1 MRRTFHGTLLTSA
14 MIISSLHHTM
24 FVSSTNVLK
33 TCTTAFSPSP
43 WCFRPRYSE
52 RTRSCTLR
60 RQSLRMSSGNATN
73 SAPMEPSAELDIA
86 ARIAATAAKIAAEE
100 AEIYNRNIGQS
111 FRRYDPFHRAVL
123 EKIGERMGPVDLK
136 EIEELE
142 LDAPVNLPQID
153 EEPTV
158 PLSQGRGG
166 RFSSDR
172 KKIQKKYYEPSLDAK
187 KTRRHFRYKV
197 RGGDLFVKVILT
209 GKDFEK
215 TYRPSDANGFD
226 FLRNGGSANN
236 NFMDS
241 LMNEGTEPG
250 GLVLEIP
257 KELQSII
264 TGTSNTGA
272 GKKRPYPF
280 DYYEGE
286 QESLR
291 AIRDFKSLPVPAPIV
306 AGDLWDDDYIR
317 NMRSAKKNV
326 TDLVSGGYGVLEW
339 VEMKRSITPYLVGRV
354 AEQMAALHLNSL
366 EKMKNHGLHIDTF
379 LGQRRLR
386 NGEKKDFLEFFVENR
401 LEPEFCDASGPK
413 EKVDRSAE
421 YSDKIRQKIGFF
433 GNKILER
440 LIDSHVWRE
449 IFAPV
454 LEQSPSMLHGDIWLG
469 NIAEKSD
476 KSEFVFGPASWWGP
490 AEYDLSVGE
499 TFGMPQRFFE
509 GYHHYNPQLE
519 GYEMRMKVYKL
530 YHLLNHLNQP
540 SDYKYNFNIA
550 REPLFEYRPD
560 NFLGGRTLTNFNSQ
574 SVLNPGKHQYRS
586 EMEMITRGGWFDPD
600 FYLREVMN
608 LIYEIRDVHPPQQGG
623 QIFKFWGKAKK
634 PSRGF

>member
-1 MRRTFHGTLLTSA
+1 
-14 MIISSLHHTM
+14 M

-215 TYRPSDANGFD
+215 TYRPSSDANGFD

-236 NFMDS
+236 NFMVHAPFLLILLNLKPFRQDS

-264 TGTSNTGA
+264 SERRISFEYLLKWSSAGTSNTGA

-326 TDLVSGGYGVLEW
+326 DILVVL
-339 VEMKRSITPYLVGRV
+339 
-354 AEQMAALHLNSL
+354 H
-366 EKMKNHGLHIDTF
+366 
-379 LGQRRLR
+379 
-386 NGEKKDFLEFFVENR
+386 
-401 LEPEFCDASGPK
+401 
-413 EKVDRSAE
+413 
-421 YSDKIRQKIGFF
+421 
-433 GNKILER
+433 
-440 LIDSHVWRE
+440 
-449 IFAPV
+449 
-454 LEQSPSMLHGDIWLG
+454 
-469 NIAEKSD
+469 
-476 KSEFVFGPASWWGP
+476 
-490 AEYDLSVGE
+490 
-499 TFGMPQRFFE
+499 
-509 GYHHYNPQLE
+509 
-519 GYEMRMKVYKL
+519 
-530 YHLLNHLNQP
+530 
-540 SDYKYNFNIA
+540 
-550 REPLFEYRPD
+550 RPM
-560 NFLGGRTLTNFNSQ
+560 F
-574 SVLNPGKHQYRS
+574 
-586 EMEMITRGGWFDPD
+586 
-600 FYLREVMN
+600 
-608 LIYEIRDVHPPQQGG
+608 
-623 QIFKFWGKAKK
+623 
-634 PSRGF
+634 